1 MCPVLEEPM
10 DSLCEEAGLKRF
22 AKACPTQVEVAA
34 VPEPQPEGVVAASA
48 PAAPEKSGQGGPPTV
63 QDGPPTVQD
72 AGLPSSTHKPGKIT
86 SMTYGYDLKSTSA

>member
-1 MCPVLEEPM
+1 M
-10 DSLCEEAGLKRF
+10 DSLCEEAGLKRT

-86 SMTYGYDLKSTSA
+86 SMTYDLWI